1 MSHYKHLTPIERENL
16 LFYIAKGY
24 TVTGIAKELG
34 RSKAT
39 ISREL
44 RRNSSHGKY
53 LPSIAAAKYQK
64 RRKKCRRK
72 KLLEDPELQAF
83 VRDKFLNQHWSPEQ
97 IAGRLKLEESP
108 YQISYRTIYR
118 GIYSGIFD
126 TPAQRKSTGNRGAKR
141 KLRHKGKPRRSKDR
155 QDKRGKLEI
164 QYDIRQRPEAANTRA
179 RLGDWE
185 ADTVL
190 GKLGG
195 ACLLTLVDRK
205 SRFLLCRKMERKGS
219 EELVEEM
226 VAALQGHPLHTIT
239 PDRGKE
245 FQRHAQITERLHG
258 VPFYFALPHNPW
270 QRGTN
275 ENTNG
280 LLREFFPKGYD
291 LANVSTQFLQ
301 LVEDALNFRPR
312 KSLAF
317 RTPFEIH
324 FSLLLHFT

>member
-83 VRDKFLNQHWSPEQ
+83 VRDKFLTQHWSPEQ

-219 EELVEEM
+219 EELAEEM

-270 QRGTN
+270 
-275 ENTNG
+275 
-280 LLREFFPKGYD
+280 
-291 LANVSTQFLQ
+291 
-301 LVEDALNFRPR
+301 
-312 KSLAF
+312 
-317 RTPFEIH
+317 
-324 FSLLLHFT
+324 

>member
-83 VRDKFLNQHWSPEQ
+83 VRDKFLTQHWSPEQ

-164 QYDIRQRPEAANTRA
+164 QYDIRQRPEAANTY
-179 RLGDWE
+179 W
-185 ADTVL
+185 
-190 GKLGG
+190 
-195 ACLLTLVDRK
+195 
-205 SRFLLCRKMERKGS
+205 
-219 EELVEEM
+219 
-226 VAALQGHPLHTIT
+226 
-239 PDRGKE
+239 
-245 FQRHAQITERLHG
+245 
-258 VPFYFALPHNPW
+258 
-270 QRGTN
+270 
-275 ENTNG
+275 
-280 LLREFFPKGYD
+280 
-291 LANVSTQFLQ
+291 
-301 LVEDALNFRPR
+301 
-312 KSLAF
+312 
-317 RTPFEIH
+317 
-324 FSLLLHFT
+324 

>member
-83 VRDKFLNQHWSPEQ
+83 VRDKFLTQHWSPEQ

-155 QDKRGKLEI
+155 QDKRGK
-164 QYDIRQRPEAANTRA
+164 

-219 EELVEEM
+219 EELAEEM